1 MTSLTYS
8 PPSSSLDPS
17 PASDTKLSAS
27 ELSAIFDSAVGLSTN
42 TNININ
48 KYQLALYRT
57 DGSELSMT
65 SKILVTI
72 LKQSQLTH
80 IPQMYLTMVDRN
92 IALILEDSQQVFREL
107 APIVKAVFLRAEP
120 VKSLC
125 VIIDGKIWLH
135 IINRAAKGS
144 VHFCVVLKTPPVPL
158 QINEN
163 QLVEEA
169 NNTYNIAK
177 LESSVRRYRY
187 LVFFMLLYIFLA
199 H

>member
-17 PASDTKLSAS
+17 DTKLSAS
-27 ELSAIFDSAVGLSTN
+27 ELASIFDSAVGLN
-42 TNININ
+42 ANIN
-48 KYQLALYRT
+48 KYQLALYQT

-65 SKILVTI
+65 SKILVAV
-72 LKQSQLTH
+72 LKQSQIPH
-80 IPQMYLTMVDRN
+80 IPQMYLTMIDRN

-135 IINRAAKGS
+135 IVNRVAKGS
-144 VHFCVVLKTPPVPL
+144 FHFCIVLKTLLVSL
-158 QINEN
+158 RINEN

-169 NNTYNIAK
+169 NNKYNIGQ

-187 LVFFMLLYIFLA
+187 MVFLILLYIILLR
-199 H
+199 